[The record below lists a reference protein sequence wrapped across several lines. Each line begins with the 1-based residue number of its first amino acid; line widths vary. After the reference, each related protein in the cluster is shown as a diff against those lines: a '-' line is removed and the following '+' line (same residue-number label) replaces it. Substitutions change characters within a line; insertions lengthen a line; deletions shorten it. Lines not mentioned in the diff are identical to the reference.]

1 MTSKQRA
8 YLSGLASNAPVVVQV
23 GKSGLTPELIE
34 SVHEAFNTR
43 ELVKI
48 AVLNN
53 CPQDAHS
60 IAWPLAERSRS
71 AVVRVVGKKIILYK
85 RDKDK
90 PKIELP

>member
-8 YLSGLASNAPVVVQV
+8 YLSGLASTLPVVVQV
-23 GKSGLTPELIE
+23 GKSGLTPELSE
-34 SVHEAFNTR
+34 SVNEAFNTR

-48 AVLNN
+48 TVLNN
-53 CPQDAHS
+53 CPQDARS
-60 IAWPLAERSRS
+60 IAQALAERSRS

-85 RDKDK
+85 RDKDR